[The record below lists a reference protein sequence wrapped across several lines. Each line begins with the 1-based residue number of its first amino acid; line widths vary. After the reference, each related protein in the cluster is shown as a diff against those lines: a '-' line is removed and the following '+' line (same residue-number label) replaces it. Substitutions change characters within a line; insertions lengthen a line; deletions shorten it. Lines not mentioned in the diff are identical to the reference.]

1 MRRPPR
7 HAPFLFCRLCSFVT
21 APNPT
26 KGRPPICT
34 GYAKPAPLHTRFHI
48 GPPGP
53 PRRPLPPSAR
63 TTRRARKLD
72 DSVLRESAS
81 PVLAPPRKN
90 VTTDGAC
97 IILPSQRPRKRA
109 KTQRRGGGLQQ
120 SNEAARARQHKR
132 AEGAAHRHI
141 QTVALSPVCWA
152 PRARTLTAAPRP
164 VAPLPWGV

>member
-1 MRRPPR
+1 MGVITHMRRPPR

-109 KTQRRGGGLQQ
+109 KTQRRGGGGCSKATRQQ
-120 SNEAARARQHKR
+120 ERGSTNARRVQHTDTFKRSPSRRCVGHRARVR
-132 AEGAAHRHI
+132 
-141 QTVALSPVCWA
+141 
-152 PRARTLTAAPRP
+152 
-164 VAPLPWGV
+164 